1 MEKEE
6 GVDRGSEPERHNHV
20 KMVELK
26 TQVTITAVK
35 KNVKGLSNWE
45 LHAEGH

>member
-35 KNVKGLSNWE
+35 KKY
-45 LHAEGH
+45 EGS